1 MKVISLVN
9 QKGGCGKTTTAVNLA
24 YALSLKGKKT
34 LLVDLDPQ
42 AHATFALGIEPQAT
56 ITDVFEDYVNSGAF
70 NLDQRIIER
79 NNNFYVLPSS
89 IGLSAM
95 EQALANR
102 SDKIE
107 ILNQFTKQIQNLF
120 DYCIIDCPPNLGILT
135 LNALSISDTAIAPIG
150 ICELSLKGV
159 DNLKSII
166 SLLAGYK
173 GKTPS
178 LFYLV
183 TQFDKRYRF
192 SQEFLKNL
200 KKQHGSETLKTMI
213 RTNISLRE
221 ATACG
226 LCCAEY
232 KKNAR
237 GTQDYYQL
245 ACEIE
250 SLTKKVSWVKIYFK
264 GVADKNVYIT
274 GEFANW
280 AKNDNYKLKKIDSD
294 TWVINLPFPKGEYRY
309 KFIVDG
315 KWISDPNNKK
325 VESDSYGGTNSIF
338 VV

>member
-24 YALSLKGKKT
+24 YALSLKGRKT

-42 AHATFALGIEPQAT
+42 AHATFALGIEPQVT
-56 ITDVFEDYVNSGAF
+56 ITDVFEDYINSNVF
-70 NLDQRIIER
+70 NLDQKIIER
-79 NNNFYVLPSS
+79 NKDFYVLPSS

-135 LNALSISDTAIAPIG
+135 LNALSISNYAIAPVG

-159 DNLKSII
+159 ENLKSII

-192 SQEFLKNL
+192 SQEFIKKLKA
-200 KKQHGSETLKTMI
+200 QHSSDLLKTMI
-213 RTNISLRE
+213 RTNIHLRE

-237 GTQDYYQL
+237 GTQDYSQL
-245 ACEIE
+245 ASEIE
-250 SLTKKVSWVKIYFK
+250 SLTKKVSWIKIYFK
-264 GVADKNVYIT
+264 GNANKDVYVT
-274 GEFANW
+274 GEFNSW
-280 AKNDNYKLKKIDSD
+280 QKNDNYKLKKIDSD
-294 TWVINLPFPKGEYRY
+294 TWAINLPFPKGEYRY

-315 KWISDPNNKK
+315 EWISDPNNKK
-325 VESDSYGGTNSIF
+325 AENDPYGGINSIF